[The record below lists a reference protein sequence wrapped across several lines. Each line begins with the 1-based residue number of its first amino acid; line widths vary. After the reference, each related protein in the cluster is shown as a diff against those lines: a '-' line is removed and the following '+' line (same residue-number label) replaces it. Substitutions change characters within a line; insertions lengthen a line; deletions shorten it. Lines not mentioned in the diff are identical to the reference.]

1 VSGPILA
8 LRDHLEGLR
17 DLLVTIPEE
26 SYRTTPAKVSGS
38 VGAHVRHC
46 LDHAKA
52 LLSCSPGGEL
62 TYDSRL
68 RGTAIETD
76 VRAAMG
82 EIKRLHLA
90 LSDLDP
96 SHLDEPLTLRS
107 MTSRD
112 GGSVSVRTTV
122 GRELTFVIQHTVHH
136 CAIIGLLLEQ
146 VGVPVPLRF
155 GYAPTTPVN

>member
-1 VSGPILA
+1 MTTPILE

-17 DLLVTIPEE
+17 DLLVTIPGD
-26 SYRTTPAKVSGS
+26 SYRVTPARVSGS

-46 LDHAKA
+46 LDHATA
-52 LLSCSPGGEL
+52 LLSYSPGGEL

-68 RGTAIETD
+68 RGTAVETD
-76 VRAAMG
+76 VRAAIG

-96 SHLDEPLTLRS
+96 SHLDQPVVLRS
-107 MTSRD
+107 MTRRD
-112 GGSVSVRTTV
+112 GSVFVKTTL
-122 GRELTFVIQHTVHH
+122 GREVAFVIQHTIHH

-146 VGVPVPLRF
+146 VGVRVPARF